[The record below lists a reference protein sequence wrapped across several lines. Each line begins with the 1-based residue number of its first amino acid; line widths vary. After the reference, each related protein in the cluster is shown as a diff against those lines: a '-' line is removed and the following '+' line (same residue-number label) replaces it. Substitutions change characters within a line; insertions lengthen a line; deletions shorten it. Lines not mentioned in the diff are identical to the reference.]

1 MNLSRSPFRPA
12 GLRSLLLLTACSLA
26 LTACLDELKQ
36 RAEDLK
42 KPEVKEQELAGRDR
56 SYNPPLPH
64 PQQPQVTANYNN
76 VNGTLSVDVEE
87 QPPYYQQSENTENYL
102 DFDDNPVKV
111 TSENPVSTFSV
122 DVDTV
127 SYSNIRRI
135 LASGT
140 MPPMDAVRAEEMI
153 NYFDYDYAQPSDSEV
168 PFAVT
173 TEVAPSPWNANSY
186 LVQIGIEG
194 YGIDDAERPPANL
207 VFLIDVSG
215 SMDDPAKLPLLVNAF
230 KLMVQQLDERDHVA
244 IVVYAGAAGVV
255 LEPTPGSEQQQIL
268 GALSQLSAGG
278 STAGGEGIQLA
289 YSLAKQH
296 FQQGGIN
303 RVILA
308 TDGDFNVGVT
318 DFEMLKD
325 LVARARETGIELT
338 TLGFGGGN
346 YNEALLEQLAD
357 VGNGNAFYIDTLN
370 EARKVLVE
378 ELSAT
383 LFTIAQDVKIQVEF
397 NPAVVAEY
405 RLIGYENRELDRED
419 FNNDKVDAGDIG
431 AGHTVTAIYEVVLV
445 GSEGALVDP
454 LRYGSGGTT
463 HNPESAGD
471 PAASEFAYLALRY
484 KLPGESESKLIEIAL
499 QKSEFEG
506 KTLEAASDDFKFA
519 ASVAAFA
526 QLLRGGNYLGDFSYA
541 DVIALA
547 RDAKG
552 EDPFGYRG
560 EFVQMVQLAAAVGS

>member
-1 MNLSRSPFRPA
+1 MSRLTSTSP
-12 GLRSLLLLTACSLA
+12 GLRTSLLLTVCALA
-26 LTACLDELKQ
+26 LTGCLDELRE
-36 RAEDLK
+36 RAEAKNQIK
-42 KPEVKEQELAGRDR
+42 KVEQEQALGRNT
-56 SYNPPLPH
+56 YTPPSGLK
-64 PQQPQVTANYNN
+64 PQQPVVQDGLGTYAVTGVAP
-76 VNGTLSVDVEE
+76 SPEE
-87 QPPYYQQSENTENYL
+87 PLYYQQSENTENYL
-102 DFDDNPVKV
+102 DFDDNPVKL
-111 TSENPVSTFSV
+111 TLEQPVSTFSV

-127 SYSNIRRI
+127 SYSNVRRI
-135 LASGT
+135 LMGGGL
-140 MPPMDAVRAEEMI
+140 PPKDAVRAEEMI
-153 NYFDYDYAQPSDSEV
+153 NYFDYDYAQPTESDV

-173 TEVAPSPWNANSY
+173 TEVAPTPWNQDTY

-194 YGIDDAERPPANL
+194 YGITDAERPPANL

-215 SMDDPAKLPLLVNAF
+215 SMDDPAKLPLLINAF
-230 KLMVQQLDERDHVA
+230 KLMVQQLGEKDHVA

-255 LEPTPGSEQQQIL
+255 LEPTPGNETNQIVS
-268 GALSQLSAGG
+268 ALTQLSAGG
-278 STAGGEGIQLA
+278 STAGGEGIELA
-289 YSLAKQH
+289 YALAKQH
-296 FQQGGIN
+296 YQQGGIN

-325 LVARARETGIELT
+325 IVERNRESGIELT

-405 RLIGYENRELDRED
+405 RLIGYENRELARED

-454 LRYGSGGTT
+454 LRYENRTDQ
-463 HNPESAGD
+463 PAGD
-471 PAASEFAYLALRY
+471 PNAAEFAFVKIRY
-484 KLPGESESKLIEIAL
+484 KLPGEETSKLIEQPLLKA
-499 QKSEFEG
+499 EFEG
-506 KTLEAASDDFKFA
+506 KTLEGASDDLRFA
-519 ASVAAFA
+519 AAVAAFA
-526 QLLRGGNYLGDFSYA
+526 QLLRGGEYLRDFDYA

-547 RDAKG
+547 QDAKG
-552 EDPFGYRG
+552 EDPFGYRA
-560 EFVQMVQLAAAVGS
+560 EFINLVKLAAATGA

>member
-1 MNLSRSPFRPA
+1 MSRLSSTSP
-12 GLRSLLLLTACSLA
+12 GLKTSLLLTVCALA
-26 LTACLDELKQ
+26 LTGCLDELRE
-36 RAEDLK
+36 RAEAKNQIK
-42 KPEVKEQELAGRDR
+42 KLEQEQALGKNTYSQPRV
-56 SYNPPLPH
+56 LQ
-64 PQQPQVTANYNN
+64 PQQPAAQDGLGSYAVTGI
-76 VNGTLSVDVEE
+76 VPSPEESV
-87 QPPYYQQSENTENYL
+87 YYQQSENTENYL
-102 DFDDNPVKV
+102 DFDDNPVKL
-111 TSENPVSTFSV
+111 TLEQPVSTFSV

-127 SYSNIRRI
+127 SYSNTRRI
-135 LASGT
+135 LMAGGL
-140 MPPMDAVRAEEMI
+140 PPKDAVRAEEMI
-153 NYFDYDYAQPSDSEV
+153 NYFDYDYAKPGDSEV

-173 TEVAPSPWNANSY
+173 TEVAPTPWNQDSY

-194 YGIDDAERPPANL
+194 YGITDAERPPANL

-215 SMDDPAKLPLLVNAF
+215 SMDDPAKLPLLINAF
-230 KLMVQQLDERDHVA
+230 KLMVQQLGEQDHVA

-255 LEPTPGSEQQQIL
+255 LEPTPGNETSQIVS
-268 GALSQLSAGG
+268 ALTQLSAGG
-278 STAGGEGIQLA
+278 STAGGEGIELA
-289 YSLAKQH
+289 YALAKQH
-296 FQQGGIN
+296 YQQGGIN

-325 LVARARETGIELT
+325 IVERNRESGIELT

-405 RLIGYENRELDRED
+405 RLIGYENRELARED

-454 LRYGSGGTT
+454 LRYE
-463 HNPESAGD
+463 NRKDEAAGD
-471 PAASEFAYLALRY
+471 PDAAEFAFVKIRY
-484 KLPGESESKLIEIAL
+484 KLPGEETSKLIEQPLMKA
-499 QKSEFEG
+499 EFEG
-506 KTLEAASDDFKFA
+506 KTLEAASDDLRFA
-519 ASVAAFA
+519 AAVAAFA
-526 QLLRGGNYLGDFSYA
+526 QLLRGGEYLRDFDYA

-547 RDAKG
+547 QDAKG
-552 EDPFGYRG
+552 EDPFGYRA
-560 EFVQMVQLAAAVGS
+560 EFVQLVKLAAATGA

>member
-1 MNLSRSPFRPA
+1 VEELTMSRLSSKSP
-12 GLRSLLLLTACSLA
+12 GLRTSLLLTVCALA
-26 LTACLDELKQ
+26 LTGCLDELRE
-36 RAEDLK
+36 RAEAKNQIK
-42 KPEVKEQELAGRDR
+42 KVEQEQTLGRNT
-56 SYNPPLPH
+56 YAPPSVLK
-64 PQQPQVTANYNN
+64 PQQPAGQNALGTYAVTG
-76 VNGTLSVDVEE
+76 VSPSPEE
-87 QPPYYQQSENTENYL
+87 PVYYQQSENTENYL
-102 DFDDNPVKV
+102 DFDDNPVKL
-111 TSENPVSTFSV
+111 TLEQPVSTFSV

-127 SYSNIRRI
+127 SYANVRRI
-135 LASGT
+135 LMAGGL
-140 MPPMDAVRAEEMI
+140 PPKDAVRAEEMI
-153 NYFDYDYAQPSDSEV
+153 NYFDYDYAQPSESDV

-173 TEVAPSPWNANSY
+173 TEVAPTPWNQDTY

-194 YGIDDAERPPANL
+194 YGITDAERPPANL

-215 SMDDPAKLPLLVNAF
+215 SMDDPAKLPLLINAF
-230 KLMVQQLDERDHVA
+230 KLMVQQLGEKDHVA

-255 LEPTPGSEQQQIL
+255 LQPTPGNETNQIVS
-268 GALSQLSAGG
+268 ALTQLSAGG
-278 STAGGEGIQLA
+278 STAGGEGIELA
-289 YSLAKQH
+289 YALAKQH
-296 FQQGGIN
+296 YQQGGIN

-325 LVARARETGIELT
+325 IVERNRESGIELT

-405 RLIGYENRELDRED
+405 RLIGYENRELARED

-454 LRYGSGGTT
+454 LRYENRTDQ
-463 HNPESAGD
+463 PAGD
-471 PAASEFAYLALRY
+471 PNAAEFAFVKIRY
-484 KLPGESESKLIEIAL
+484 KLPGEETSKLIEQPLMKA
-499 QKSEFEG
+499 EFEG
-506 KTLEAASDDFKFA
+506 KTLAGASDDLRFA
-519 ASVAAFA
+519 AAVAAFA
-526 QLLRGGNYLGDFSYA
+526 QLLRGGEYLRDFDYA

-547 RDAKG
+547 QDAKG
-552 EDPFGYRG
+552 EDPFGYRA
-560 EFVQMVQLAAAVGS
+560 EFINLVKLAAATGA

>member
-1 MNLSRSPFRPA
+1 MSRFASAPVR
-12 GLRSLLLLTACSLA
+12 LRTGLLLTVCALA
-26 LTACLDELKQ
+26 LTGCLEDLRE
-36 RAEDLK
+36 RAEAKNVLEKTK
-42 KPEVKEQELAGRDR
+42 KEELHV
-56 SYNPPLPH
+56 L
-64 PQQPQVTANYNN
+64 QPAKPSIQAYDGLSKTYAVTGLAAES
-76 VNGTLSVDVEE
+76 TDE
-87 QPPYYQQSENTENYL
+87 PIYQQEQNTEHYL
-102 DFDDNPVKV
+102 DFDDNPVHL
-111 TSENPVSTFSV
+111 TLEDPVSTFSV

-127 SYSNIRRI
+127 SYSNVRRI
-135 LASGT
+135 LMAGAQ
-140 MPPMDAVRAEEMI
+140 PPKDAVRAEEMI
-153 NYFDYDYAQPSDSEV
+153 NYFDYDYAKPTDKET
-168 PFAVT
+168 PFAIT
-173 TEVAPSPWNANSY
+173 TEVAPTPWNPDTY

-194 YGIDDAERPPANL
+194 YDVTDAERPPANL

-215 SMDDPAKLPLLVNAF
+215 SMDDPDKLPLLINAF
-230 KLMVQQLDERDHVA
+230 KLMVAQLSEKDHVS

-255 LEPTPGSEQQQIL
+255 LEPTPGDEKNQIIS
-268 GALSQLSAGG
+268 ALTKLSAGG

-289 YSLAKQH
+289 YAMAKQNY
-296 FQQGGIN
+296 QQGGIN

-325 LVARARETGIELT
+325 IIERERASGIELT

-383 LFTIAQDVKIQVEF
+383 LFTIAKDVKIQVEF

-405 RLIGYENRELDRED
+405 RLIGYENRQLNRED

-454 LRYGSGGTT
+454 LRYSGKTDE
-463 HNPESAGD
+463 PKGD
-471 PAASEFAYLALRY
+471 PNAAEFAFVQIRY
-484 KLPGESESKLIEIAL
+484 KLPGEDKSKLIQQPLMKA
-499 QKSEFEG
+499 EFEG
-506 KTLEAASDDFKFA
+506 KTVEGASDDLRFA
-519 ASVAAFA
+519 AAVAAFA
-526 QLLRGGNYLGDFSYA
+526 QLLRGGEYLKDFDYA
-541 DVIALA
+541 DVVKLA
-547 RDAKG
+547 QGAKG
-552 EDPFGYRG
+552 EDPFGYRA
-560 EFVQMVQLAAAVGS
+560 EFIQMVQLAAATGS